1 MVPLRRVTE
10 QQEQEFLLEFSRSLL
25 HTRNSK
31 ALADPGAEFLQI
43 Y

>member
-1 MVPLRRVTE
+1 MLPLRRVME
-10 QQEQEFLLEFSRSLL
+10 QQEQEFLLEFPGFLL

-31 ALADPGAEFLQI
+31 TLADPGTELMQI